1 MKKIK
6 IEVVTVVTVEI
17 DEANDIVQEYNSD
30 KELLSDIVSYRF
42 SSTLPVM
49 KSGVKVEFEDTSFE
63 ILQTTPEEE
72 EDDRDPCDYSYGSGR
87 YK

>member
-6 IEVVTVVTVEI
+6 LEVVMLVTVEI
-17 DEANDIVQEYNSD
+17 DEANDIVQDYNSD

-49 KSGVKVEFEDTSFE
+49 QSGVKAEFEDTSFE
-63 ILQTTPEEE
+63 ILKTITEQ
-72 EDDRDPCDYSYGSGR
+72 EDERDPCDYSYGSGR

>member
-63 ILQTTPEEE
+63 ILQTTPEV